1 MIKFVRGIAGKVAGA
16 VFAFLMLIFML
27 TSVDWGNLTASRNI
41 GSVNGESIDA
51 RVYEGEVQRVID
63 TRQRQSPASLGLD
76 DYDAIRNEVW
86 NEFVTEKLLRDEY
99 ARRSIQVSDDEI
111 FEAIRT
117 NPLPEFYRLPEFQT
131 DSQFDLAKYQKWL
144 GSSVAQQFVP
154 TMEAQ
159 YRTHIERAK
168 LVRGITSDVY
178 LSDAALWERY
188 RDENE
193 KVKIGLAAIVPR
205 NAVPDS
211 AVSASEQEITQ
222 YYRAHRKD
230 LDRPKTVY
238 SSFVAIPRIADATDS
253 AAARAHADSL
263 RKEIVGGRPFD
274 EVAKLESADTVSGR
288 QGGDLGEW
296 TKGSFDP
303 AFDSAAFAM
312 PLNKLSEPVL
322 TQFGYHLIEVK
333 SRKGTKAK
341 GRHILVPV
349 EITGEHRERLDAQ
362 ADSLERLAAEQTD
375 PAALDTVARA
385 LKLEIRKTQPM
396 RAGEKMRVGILT
408 LPDAGVW
415 AGRAKQGEI
424 SPIIETPVAMYL
436 FRVDSIAPGGVP
448 PLERI
453 RDEVAQRVRDEKKL
467 GAAREIAGRLLQR
480 VQSGAKLGAAADSL
494 KLPFEVFGPFSRV
507 DSPISNPVVVGAAF
521 GVDSGKTSGVI
532 ETKDGLYVL
541 EVLSR
546 TAADS
551 AAFTKNVE
559 QYRLSALQQARQERV
574 QNFVAGLRSAAAV
587 VDNRAKLYERTAAQ
601 QQQQQASRS

>member
-1 MIKFVRGIAGKVAGA
+1 MIKFVRGIAGKVAGL
-16 VFAFLMLIFML
+16 VFALLMLVFML
-27 TSVDWGNLTASRNI
+27 TSVDWGNLTASRNV
-41 GSVNGESIDA
+41 GSVNGEAIDA
-51 RVYEGEVQRVID
+51 RVYETEVQRIID
-63 TRQRQSPASLGLD
+63 VRQRQSPASLGLD
-76 DYDAIRNEVW
+76 DYDVIRNEVW
-86 NEFVTEKLLRDEY
+86 NEFITEKLLRDEY
-99 ARRSIQVSDDEI
+99 ARRSIRVSDDEI

-154 TMEAQ
+154 TLEAQ
-159 YRTHIERAK
+159 YRTQIERAK

-188 RDENE
+188 RDESE

-211 AVSASEQEITQ
+211 AVRVSDQEAAA
-222 YYRAHRKD
+222 YYRSHRKEF
-230 LDRPKTVY
+230 DRPKTVY
-238 SSFVAIPRIADATDS
+238 SSFVAIPRFADGTDS
-253 AAARAHADSL
+253 AAARARADSL
-263 RKEIVGGRPFD
+263 RKEILGGRPFD
-274 EVAKLESADTVSGR
+274 EVAKLESADTVSAR

-296 TKGSFDP
+296 TKGAFDP

-322 TQFGYHLIEVK
+322 TQFGYHLIEVQ

-341 GRHILVPV
+341 ARHILVPI
-349 EITGEHRERLDAQ
+349 EITGAHRERLDAQ
-362 ADSLERLAAEQTD
+362 ADSMERLAAERTD

-385 LKLEIRKTQPM
+385 LKLEIKKTQPL

-415 AGRAKQGEI
+415 AARAKPGEI

-436 FRVDSIAPGGVP
+436 FRVDSIADGGIP

-453 RDEVAQRVRDEKKL
+453 RDEVVERVRDEKK
-467 GAAREIAGRLLQR
+467 AAAAKAVAQRLLER
-480 VQSGAKLGAAADSL
+480 VQAGAKLGAAADSL
-494 KLPFEVFGPFSRV
+494 NLPFDVFGPFSRV

-546 TAADS
+546 TPADS
-551 AAFTKNVE
+551 AAFTKDLE
-559 QYRLSALQQARQERV
+559 QYRLRALQQARQERV
-574 QNFVAGLRSAAAV
+574 QNFVAGLRSAAEIE
-587 VDNRAKLYERTAAQ
+587 DNRAKLYERSAAQ
-601 QQQQQASRS
+601 QVGTS

>member
-1 MIKFVRGIAGKVAGA
+1 MIKFVRGIAGKVAGG
-16 VFAFLMLIFML
+16 VFAVLMLVFML
-27 TSVDWGNLTASRNI
+27 TSVDWGNLTASRNV
-41 GSVNGESIDA
+41 GSVNGEAIDA
-51 RVYEGEVQRVID
+51 RVYETEVQRVID
-63 TRQRQSPASLGLD
+63 TRQRQSPASFGLD

-117 NPLPEFYRLPEFQT
+117 SPLPEFYRLPEFQT

-154 TMEAQ
+154 ALEAQ
-159 YRTHIERAK
+159 YRTQIERAK

-205 NAVPDS
+205 EAVPDS
-211 AVSASEQEITQ
+211 AVTASDREIAE
-222 YYRAHRKD
+222 YYRTHRAD

-238 SSFVAIPRIADATDS
+238 SSFVAIPRFANGTDS
-253 AAARAHADSL
+253 AAARGRADSL
-263 RKEIVGGRPFD
+263 RKEILAGRPFD

-296 TKGSFDP
+296 TRGSFDP

-312 PLNKLSEPVL
+312 PRKKLSEPVL
-322 TQFGYHLIEVK
+322 TQFGYHLIEVL

-341 GRHILVPV
+341 ARHILVPIEV
-349 EITGEHRERLDAQ
+349 TGAHRERLDAQ

-385 LKLEIRKTQPM
+385 LKLEIRKAQPL
-396 RAGEKMRVGILT
+396 RVGEKMRVGVLT

-415 AGRAKQGEI
+415 AGRAKPGEI

-436 FRVDSIAPGGVP
+436 FRVDSIAEGGIP
-448 PLERI
+448 PLSRI
-453 RDEVAQRVRDEKKL
+453 RDEVAQRVRDEKK
-467 GAAREIAGRLLQR
+467 GTAAKEIASRLLAR
-480 VQSGAKLGAAADSL
+480 VKAGATLNAAADSL
-494 KLPFEVFGPFSRV
+494 KLPFDVFGPFTRIN
-507 DSPISNPVVVGAAF
+507 SPLSSPVVVGAAF
-521 GVDSGKTSGVI
+521 GIDSGKVSGII

-541 EVLSR
+541 EVLSHA
-546 TAADS
+546 AADS
-551 AAFTKNVE
+551 AV
-559 QYRLSALQQARQERV
+559 
-574 QNFVAGLRSAAAV
+574 
-587 VDNRAKLYERTAAQ
+587 
-601 QQQQQASRS
+601 

>member
-1 MIKFVRGIAGKVAGA
+1 MIKFVRGIAGKVAGL
-16 VFAFLMLIFML
+16 VFALLMLVFML
-27 TSVDWGNLTASRNI
+27 TSVDWGNLTASRNV
-41 GSVNGESIDA
+41 GAVNGEAIDA
-51 RVYEGEVQRVID
+51 RVYETEVQRIID
-63 TRQRQSPASLGLD
+63 VRQRQSPASLGLD
-76 DYDAIRNEVW
+76 DYDVIRNEVW
-86 NEFVTEKLLRDEY
+86 NEFITEKLLRDEY
-99 ARRSIQVSDDEI
+99 ARRSIRVSDDEI

-154 TMEAQ
+154 TLEAQ
-159 YRTHIERAK
+159 YRTQIERAK

-188 RDENE
+188 RDESE

-211 AVSASEQEITQ
+211 AVRVSDQEAAA
-222 YYRAHRKD
+222 YYRSHRKEF
-230 LDRPKTVY
+230 DRPKTVY
-238 SSFVAIPRIADATDS
+238 SSFVAIPRFADGTDS
-253 AAARAHADSL
+253 AAARARADSL
-263 RKEIVGGRPFD
+263 RKEILGGRPFD
-274 EVAKLESADTVSGR
+274 EVAKLESADTVSAR

-296 TKGSFDP
+296 TKGAFDP

-322 TQFGYHLIEVK
+322 TQFGYHLIEVQ

-341 GRHILVPV
+341 ARHILVPI
-349 EITGEHRERLDAQ
+349 EITGAHRERLDAQ
-362 ADSLERLAAEQTD
+362 ADSMERLAAERTD

-385 LKLEIRKTQPM
+385 LKLEIKKTQPL

-415 AGRAKQGEI
+415 AARAKPGEI

-436 FRVDSIAPGGVP
+436 FRVDSIADGGIP

-453 RDEVAQRVRDEKKL
+453 RDEVVERVRDEKK
-467 GAAREIAGRLLQR
+467 AAAAKAVAQRLLQR
-480 VQSGAKLGAAADSL
+480 VQAGAKLGAAADSL
-494 KLPFEVFGPFSRV
+494 NLPFDVFGPFSRV

-546 TAADS
+546 TPADS
-551 AAFTKNVE
+551 AAFTKDLE
-559 QYRLSALQQARQERV
+559 QYRLRALQQARQERV
-574 QNFVAGLRSAAAV
+574 QNFVAGLRSAAEIE
-587 VDNRAKLYERTAAQ
+587 DNRAKLYERSAAQ
-601 QQQQQASRS
+601 QVGTS

>member
-1 MIKFVRGIAGKVAGA
+1 MMKFVRGIAGKVAGA
-16 VFAFLMLIFML
+16 VFALLMLVFML
-27 TSVDWGNLTASRNI
+27 TTVDWGNLTASRNV
-41 GSVNGESIDA
+41 GSVNGEAIDA
-51 RVYEGEVQRVID
+51 RVYETEVQRVID
-63 TRQRQSPASLGLD
+63 TRQRQSPASFGLD

-99 ARRSIQVSDDEI
+99 ARRSIAVSDDEI

-144 GSSVAQQFVP
+144 GSSVAQQFIP
-154 TMEAQ
+154 TLEAQ
-159 YRTHIERAK
+159 YRTQIERAK
-168 LVRGITSDVY
+168 LVRGITADVY

-211 AVSASEQEITQ
+211 AVTVTDREIAE
-222 YYRAHRKD
+222 YYRTHRTE
-230 LDRPKTVY
+230 LDRPKTVHT
-238 SSFVAIPRIADATDS
+238 SFVAIPRFADGTDS
-253 AAARAHADSL
+253 AAARARADSL
-263 RKEIVGGRPFD
+263 RNEILGGRPFD

-312 PLNKLSEPVL
+312 PLKKLSQPVL
-322 TQFGYHLIEVK
+322 TQFGYHLIEVQ
-333 SRKGTKAK
+333 SRKGNKAK
-341 GRHILVPV
+341 ARHILVPI
-349 EITGEHRERLDAQ
+349 EITGAHRDRLDAQ

-385 LKLEIRKTQPM
+385 LKLEIRKSQPL

-408 LPDAGVW
+408 LPDAGIW
-415 AGRAKQGEI
+415 ASRAKQGEI

-436 FRVDSIAPGGVP
+436 FRVDSIAEGGVP
-448 PLERI
+448 PLDRI
-453 RDEVAQRVRDEKKL
+453 RDEVAQRVRDEKKV
-467 GAAREIAGRLLQR
+467 ASAREIAKQLRHR
-480 VQSGAKLGAAADSL
+480 VQAGAKLAAVADSL
-494 KLPFEVFGPFSRV
+494 TLPFDVFGPFSRV
-507 DSPISNPVVVGAAF
+507 NPPVSSPVVVGAAF
-521 GVDSGKTSGVI
+521 GIDSGKVSGVI
-532 ETKDGLYVL
+532 ESKDGLYVL

-546 TAADS
+546 SAADS
-551 AAFTKNVE
+551 AAFTKDLE
-559 QYRLSALQQARQERV
+559 QYRLRALQQARQERV
-574 QNFVAGLRSAAAV
+574 QNFVAGLRSAAEIE
-587 VDNRAKLYERTAAQ
+587 DNRAKLYERSAAQ
-601 QQQQQASRS
+601 QQASS